1 MVVITARIYI
11 RGTCMHV
18 HKMNSEVKAIQ
29 RLVKQNTGKIPCSL
43 FAKGAMLFFLLYS
56 VHKKLTK

>member
-1 MVVITARIYI
+1 M
-11 RGTCMHV
+11 

-29 RLVKQNTGKIPCSL
+29 WLVKQNTGKIPCSL